1 MNKRNLFILV
11 LIATLVNCNGSK
23 PLNVK
28 IKVGVVMKSG
38 DVKNVARQDLIIS
51 KADIIDL
58 WETSKKNNRWAPDLI
73 RKDTQDELG
82 YDAKL
87 NSFRESINEKSIPVN
102 QLHANLQREREVLA
116 QRLYEH
122 IEKSFQEAPG
132 SLGVSFSYLTN
143 HSVGLDEAGLKAVD
157 NKYKQLIDD
166 NANPWAEVKQ
176 FLETRYAEFKEIKGS
191 YDRYVNALAA
201 VNTGKEQH
209 ELDNLVKEQQEFI
222 ELANKK
228 VAERDK
234 SYFEKAKADFLL
246 NFKEV
251 FASLNKTDLNG
262 EANIRIPTGKYFIF
276 CSSEIGLNHIT
287 WDYVTNVAKEGQ
299 YIELANDNAF
309 SFKEEDTTQLL
320 KVLYEALTKMG
331 SIQPT
336 PK

>member
-11 LIATLVNCNGSK
+11 LIATLVNCNGPK

-82 YDAKL
+82 YDAKI
-87 NSFRESINEKSIPVN
+87 NSFRESINEKNTLIS
-102 QLHANLQREREVLA
+102 QLRGDFQRQREILA

-122 IEKSFQEAPG
+122 LEKTFHESLPYMLG
-132 SLGVSFSYLTN
+132 SYFVLFTN
-143 HSVGLDEAGLKAVD
+143 HLVGLDEEGLRAVEKTYNELIRD
-157 NKYKQLIDD
+157 NV
-166 NANPWAEVKQ
+166 NPGTKQ
-176 FLETRYAEFKEIKGS
+176 FLETRYAEFKEIKNS
-191 YDRYVNALAA
+191 IANAAA
-201 VNTGKEQH
+201 VVETRKTQH
-209 ELDNLVKEQQEFI
+209 ELDDLLNEREKFI
-222 ELANKK
+222 EYFNNK
-228 VAERDK
+228 VAEKSK
-234 SYFEKAKADFLL
+234 SYFEKAKSEFFLK
-246 NFKEV
+246 FREV
-251 FASLNKTDLNG
+251 FVSVSKTDLNG
-262 EANIRIPTGKYFIF
+262 EANIRIPKGKYFIF

>member
-11 LIATLVNCNGSK
+11 LIATLVNCNGPK

-58 WETSKKNNRWAPDLI
+58 WEASKKNNRWIPDLI

-82 YDAKL
+82 YDAKI
-87 NSFRESINEKSIPVN
+87 NSFRESINEKNTLIS
-102 QLHANLQREREVLA
+102 QLRGDFQRQREILA

-122 IEKSFQEAPG
+122 LEKTFHESLPYMLG
-132 SLGVSFSYLTN
+132 SYFVLFTN
-143 HSVGLDEAGLKAVD
+143 HLVGLDEEGLRAVEKTYNELIRD
-157 NKYKQLIDD
+157 NV
-166 NANPWAEVKQ
+166 NPGTKQ
-176 FLETRYAEFKEIKGS
+176 FLETRYAEFKEIKNS
-191 YDRYVNALAA
+191 IANAAA
-201 VNTGKEQH
+201 VVETRKTQH
-209 ELDNLVKEQQEFI
+209 ELDDLLNEREKFI
-222 ELANKK
+222 EYFNNK
-228 VAERDK
+228 VAEKSK
-234 SYFEKAKADFLL
+234 SYFEKAKSEFFLK
-246 NFKEV
+246 FREV
-251 FASLNKTDLNG
+251 FVSVSKTDLNG
-262 EANIRIPTGKYFIF
+262 EANIRIPKGKYFIF